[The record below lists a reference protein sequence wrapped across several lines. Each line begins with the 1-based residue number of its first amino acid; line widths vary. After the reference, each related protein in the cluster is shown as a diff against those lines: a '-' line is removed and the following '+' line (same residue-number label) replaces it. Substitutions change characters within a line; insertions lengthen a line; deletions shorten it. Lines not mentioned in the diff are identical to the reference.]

1 MKTETSNNLRVLLV
15 IPCYNESASI
25 RGFLNELSSLRI
37 NNCEITPLP
46 VNDCSK
52 DHTLEE
58 IKAVT
63 DIYLDLPVN
72 LGIGGA
78 VQSGYRYAFENGFD
92 VAVQMDGDGQ
102 HPAEELHKV
111 LAPLLRQEADVV
123 IGSRFIEKNGFQS
136 SGLRRFGI
144 NYFKWLNSFLL
155 GITITD
161 STSGYRAINRRG
173 IELVCE
179 YYPDEYPEP
188 EAIVLFHLNKL
199 KIREVPVVMK
209 ERQGGVSSIS
219 SFKSIYYMVKV
230 TLGIL
235 FIFIRIKFYGKRSAL

>member
-1 MKTETSNNLRVLLV
+1 MKTETSNKRVLLV

-25 RGFLNELSSLRI
+25 RAFLKELKGLMI
-37 NNCEITPLP
+37 NGCEITPLP

-58 IKAVT
+58 IKAIT
-63 DIYLDLPVN
+63 NTYLDLPVN

-78 VQSGYRYAFENGFD
+78 VQSGYRYAVENGFD

-102 HPAEELHKV
+102 HPASELHKV
-111 LAPLLRQEADVV
+111 LEPLLNDEADVV
-123 IGSRFIEKNGFQS
+123 IGSRFITGDGFQS

-144 NYFKWLNSFLL
+144 NYFKWLNKCLL
-155 GITITD
+155 GITVTD
-161 STSGYRAINRRG
+161 STSGYRAINRRA

-199 KIREVPVVMK
+199 RIKEVPVLMK

-235 FIFIRIKFYGKRSAL
+235 FIFVRIKFYGKRSAI

>member
-1 MKTETSNNLRVLLV
+1 MKTEISNNVRVLLV
-15 IPCYNESASI
+15 IPCYNESDSI
-25 RGFLNELSSLRI
+25 RAFLKELKGLQI
-37 NNCEITPLP
+37 NGCEITPLP

-63 DIYLDLPVN
+63 DTYLDLPVN

-78 VQSGYRYAFENGFD
+78 VQSGYRYAFENDFD

-111 LAPLLRQEADVV
+111 LAPLLKQEADVV
-123 IGSRFIEKNGFQS
+123 IGSRFIEKTGFQS
-136 SGLRRFGI
+136 SGVRRFGI
-144 NYFKWLNSFLL
+144 NYFKWLNTFLL
-155 GITITD
+155 GITVTD
-161 STSGYRAINRRG
+161 STSGYRAINRTA

-188 EAIVLFHLNKL
+188 EAIVLFHLNRLKL
-199 KIREVPVVMK
+199 KEVPVVMK

-219 SFKSIYYMVKV
+219 SFKSVYYMIKV

-235 FIFIRIKFYGKRSAL
+235 FIFIRIKFYGKRSTV

>member
-1 MKTETSNNLRVLLV
+1 MRVLLV

-25 RGFLNELSSLRI
+25 RTFLKELKGLHI
-37 NNCEITPLP
+37 PGIDITPLP

-63 DIYLDLPVN
+63 DTYLDLPVN

-111 LAPLLRQEADVV
+111 LAPLLKQEADVA

-144 NYFKWLNSFLL
+144 NYFKWLNKFLL
-155 GITITD
+155 GITVTD

-173 IELVCE
+173 LELVCE

-235 FIFIRIKFYGKRSAL
+235 FIFMRIKFYGKRSAL